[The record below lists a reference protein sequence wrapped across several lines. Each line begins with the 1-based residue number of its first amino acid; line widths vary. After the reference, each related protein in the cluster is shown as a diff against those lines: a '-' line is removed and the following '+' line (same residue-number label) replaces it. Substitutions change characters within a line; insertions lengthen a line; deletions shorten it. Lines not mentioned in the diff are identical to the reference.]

1 MSIKNTALL
10 LITILILTAVS
21 AHAHRL
27 QVDWRIGK
35 IEIESFYG
43 GSGTPCQDAGVKI
56 YTSDGK
62 LLEEG
67 ETDKSGKYSF
77 SPLIWEN
84 KYKVVLE
91 STHMPGHREE
101 KVINLKAAGTSGEEN
116 EELPLLTKVLAGL
129 GYLVG
134 LAGIS
139 SAYVSWREKRKIVK
153 KRK

>member
-10 LITILILTAVS
+10 LITILILTAGS
-21 AHAHRL
+21 AQAHRL

-56 YTSDGK
+56 YTPDGK
-62 LLEEG
+62 LFEEG

-77 SPLIWEN
+77 SPVIWED

-91 STHMPGHREE
+91 STHLPGHREE

-116 EELPLLTKVLAGL
+116 EEQLLLLTKVLAGL

-139 SAYVSWREKRKIVK
+139 SAYVSWKRRK
-153 KRK
+153 K